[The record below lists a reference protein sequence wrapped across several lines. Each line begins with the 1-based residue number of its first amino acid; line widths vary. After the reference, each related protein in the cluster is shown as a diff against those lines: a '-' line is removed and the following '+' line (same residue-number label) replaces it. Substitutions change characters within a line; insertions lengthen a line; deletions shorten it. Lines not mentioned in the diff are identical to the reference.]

1 MAQVTVL
8 VTGAAGL
15 VGSSLVDTGLV
26 EGLTRQQLDITDSAA
41 FERVLKRYRPKAV
54 INAAAQ
60 AGVDLADQEPERTA
74 TVNAEAPGSL
84 ASIAAARGV
93 RFVHL
98 STDYVLDAPHL
109 ERLDESVEPAPRS
122 TYAQTKLDGE
132 QRVLAAGGTVVRIQW
147 VYQPG
152 TRGFFNRALRAM
164 QAGQSVR
171 LVTDQVGCPTPA
183 SVLAP
188 ALVRIASGGPS
199 GLYHLATQGE
209 ATAYE
214 WIEAGAA
221 ALGVEFRA
229 EPATRRDFDGA
240 HRPAR
245 SVLDSSKVAQA
256 WGIKLPEWRHAL
268 QTVALVNDRML
279 AGAAQ

>member
-1 MAQVTVL
+1 MTVL

-26 EGLTRQQLDITDSAA
+26 EGLSRKEFDITDSAA
-41 FERVLKRYRPKAV
+41 FERVLERYRPTAV

-60 AGVDLADQEPERTA
+60 AGVDLADREPERTA
-74 TVNAEAPGSL
+74 AVNGEAPGCL
-84 ASIAAARGV
+84 ARIAADRGV

-109 ERLDESVEPAPRS
+109 DRLDESVEPSPRS

-132 QRVLAAGGTVVRIQW
+132 QRVLAAEGTVVRIQW

-152 TRGFFNRALRAM
+152 GRGFFNRALRAM
-164 QAGQSVR
+164 QAGETVR

-199 GLYHLATQGE
+199 GVYHLATQGE

-229 EPATRRDFDGA
+229 DPATRNDFDGA

-245 SVLDSSKVAQA
+245 SVLDSSKVAQT
-256 WGIKLPEWRHAL
+256 WGIKLPEWRQAL
-268 QTVALVNDRML
+268 QTVALVNDRMR
-279 AGAAQ
+279 AGAVQ